1 MKRQDNKLNDGGYF
15 VKFTTRQQA
24 FSCCNH
30 MLVIILASETNKVFS
45 KNVIK
50 LKKITKNAI
59 VMIFYR
65 RITAVFNRPFYY
77 FLLLKLDQNRSK
89 QIKTTDTV
97 NLTCQNKS

>member
-1 MKRQDNKLNDGGYF
+1 
-15 VKFTTRQQA
+15 
-24 FSCCNH
+24 

-45 KNVIK
+45 KNVIN

>member
-1 MKRQDNKLNDGGYF
+1 
-15 VKFTTRQQA
+15 
-24 FSCCNH
+24 

-65 RITAVFNRPFYY
+65 RITAVFNRPVYY